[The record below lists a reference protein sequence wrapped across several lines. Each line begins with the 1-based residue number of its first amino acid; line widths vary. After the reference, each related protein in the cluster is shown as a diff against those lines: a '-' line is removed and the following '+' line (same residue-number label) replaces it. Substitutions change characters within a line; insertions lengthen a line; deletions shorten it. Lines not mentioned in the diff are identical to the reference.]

1 MGRLVH
7 LYKMKAGM
15 EQENLEFKL
24 IITVKPKRTEL
35 LSMCQVL
42 CLMASVDHVI

>member
-1 MGRLVH
+1 MN
-7 LYKMKAGM
+7 AGM

-24 IITVKPKRTEL
+24 IIIVIPKCTEL

-42 CLMASVDHVI
+42 CFMVSVDYVI